1 MVEEVDRPGG
11 SGLWK
16 GIVRVPPSL
25 KRPAHP
31 PPPPPLTLPNNAT
44 GLCGLQQPRVRGG
57 TRSGGSGDGG
67 GGSGSGGF
75 FGGAVGASAVLLSP
89 DSASDHDLD
98 PDLDPGCDL
107 RQPPTGPSGLAG
119 IVGGGAVKRGSASGG
134 VGVGAEW
141 GIGPEA
147 EVGIPLPS
155 SLLGPEDEVDLLPL
169 SQLECGD
176 LKTGVSAIDPRVA
189 AHSSG
194 PRWPAAA
201 AAADA
206 DAHAADIDAADT
218 AAAAA
223 AAATTTTTAA
233 TATATAAITE
243 GHSSLILANS
253 TSYGSHRWYDTT
265 GTYGSRPS
273 AQRAVTANSY
283 LAGCGSYITGGGG
296 GGSGG
301 GGGGMSRRMF
311 SGTDSRSAS
320 AAAAPTAKQLLPAF
334 AASPCG
340 QRRGGRS
347 RPASLILP
355 TNTSEN
361 AGVAAGGMNDP
372 LATSTFATLLITP
385 PPTPAVRGSPAA
397 ASSFPRAAVRAPV
410 VPSERWNQQ
419 GHQHQHQHHNATHTR
434 RRRSIALCG
443 DDSAASNAADCPYL
457 YSISPSGAPGGSFL
471 GPHRGPSY
479 PMALGSSLDSGVAVE
494 ASTAAGLDPS
504 PSHCRSA
511 RRRWRH
517 LLDPGRGGARRPWA
531 PSTCFIWSKNDQG
544 LASVASVASAGG
556 GASALASPAVSS
568 LAAAAPPPLRPPS
581 APVPYISKGAAGG
594 VPYTVGGSRLARLL
608 RSPLGTTSSAPPTPP
623 SGAGG
628 GAAGGVD
635 VGGTASPLASAAGGA
650 EAGLRRRSSTG
661 TARGS
666 PGSAAAAV
674 LNLMRG
680 LGRRGSVPGARVS
693 PLPRAFSSVAVAC
706 AGARM
711 AAPAGP
717 EAPAPVQDTAAAA
730 TGSELGPFAAATV
743 VAATIAAGIAGP
755 SLAPAVSAAT
765 AERDS
770 GRGVR
775 HVYETPPSPFLTL
788 LSSPLP
794 PSQPPQPVCDLRQP
808 RQGQPPQGLQPQRQ
822 QPLGQQAQ
830 RLQEETGDELLLR
843 LTARRDLEG
852 VAGSEAVMAAEA
864 DGEEAKEGGG
874 EGQEPAECW
883 HEVWA
888 TASTDPTTGDEVVVL
903 IQTDVTSKVIAERHL
918 ALVMETEHRLVEQL
932 FPRHILQYITEEWT
946 STAAGA
952 GGREAG
958 GGGVG
963 AGAGGGAAATGGG
976 GSDLASSWRP
986 VVRDCNAL
994 ATSHPEV
1001 TLLFADIKGFTPMCN
1016 EVEPR
1021 QVMALLNSLYSRY
1034 DTMLDEY
1041 GVYKVET
1048 IGDCYF
1054 VAGGLIHEDED
1065 GMAAV
1070 RGCRN
1075 TEDPLHA
1082 ERVLGFAKAMLSAA
1096 SEVLMPTSGSPVE
1109 IRIGLHTGP
1118 VVSGV
1123 VGTRMPRFCLF
1134 GDTVNTASR
1143 MESTGLP
1150 GAIHAS
1156 EATFRK
1162 LAAVSR
1168 AGWEATG
1175 GIEVKGKGLMQTYV
1189 WRPSAATA
1197 NTAAPAA
1204 TDMPPTGPH
1213 RISEAPPPAA
1223 ASTLLPPAPQ
1233 GADSNTDAAAAAASN
1248 GDNSTSILSLE
1259 LPKQQQQQQAP
1270 SEHALAPTIGCS
1282 SGNNSSGPIADAAPW
1297 RCIGDTA
1304 ADSRRRRV
1312 CQRAEPSL
1320 SGFDIPRSLLPP
1332 PPLHT

>member
-410 VPSERWNQQ
+410 LPGQ
-419 GHQHQHQHHNATHTR
+419 R
-434 RRRSIALCG
+434 RRR
-443 DDSAASNAADCPYL
+443 
-457 YSISPSGAPGGSFL
+457 
-471 GPHRGPSY
+471 RG
-479 PMALGSSLDSGVAVE
+479 L
-494 ASTAAGLDPS
+494 
-504 PSHCRSA
+504 H
-511 RRRWRH
+511 RRRPRS
-517 LLDPGRGGARRPWA
+517 LAFALSLGTSPLAAPPGSWPRRRATTLGTVSVPAA
-531 PSTCFIWSKNDQG
+531 PASASKTCFIWSKNDQG